1 MRWLLTLFSQI
12 AIIER
17 NELIQTYK
25 AIFSRENCQALR
37 MSDVPKM
44 LSEIADVQHSLRMV

>member
-1 MRWLLTLFSQI
+1 MNVFAQI
-12 AIIER
+12 ALIER

-25 AIFSRENCQALR
+25 AIFSRENCQALC

-44 LSEIADVQHSLRMV
+44 LSEIADVQHSLRTV